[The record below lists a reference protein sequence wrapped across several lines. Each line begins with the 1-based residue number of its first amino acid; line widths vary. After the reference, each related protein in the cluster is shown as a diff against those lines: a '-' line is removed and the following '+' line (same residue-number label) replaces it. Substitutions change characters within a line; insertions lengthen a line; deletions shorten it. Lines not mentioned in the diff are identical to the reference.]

1 MSRFHLVLVM
11 FVLSEMLWISTP
23 AEAARPG
30 AVPASP
36 AMQSSHHHHNSG
48 VTRPAEREISSELVT
63 KTIRTYLEAEWGR
76 RVKDVEVTVLD
87 PSDPIKA
94 PAGVV
99 EMRVIPASNDE
110 RLGRRTFQMAVNV
123 NGKSWNTV
131 EVLADVAAMIDAL
144 APNRSL
150 KSDEIIDGQDLKTV
164 RMRTHQFSHPFIIDR
179 EEVIGKSAA
188 RPLPADV
195 PFRAG
200 FLKAPVLIKKGDRVM
215 IEAKRGGLS
224 IQAYGVTKSSGRL
237 GQTVMVSNLDSGRE
251 LQAKIVGPG
260 LVQVEF

>member
-11 FVLSEMLWISTP
+11 FLLSEMPWISTP
-23 AEAARPG
+23 AEAGRSEAMP
-30 AVPASP
+30 VSP
-36 AMQSSHHHHNSG
+36 AAPGHRPHEGG
-48 VTRPAEREISSELVT
+48 VIRPAEREISGDLLT
-63 KTIRTYLEAEWGR
+63 KTIRGYLETEWGR
-76 RVKDVEVTVLD
+76 RVKDVQVTVLD
-87 PSDPIKA
+87 PSEPIKV
-94 PAGVV
+94 PSGDMELHVV
-99 EMRVIPASNDE
+99 PVSNDE
-110 RLGRRTFQMAVNV
+110 RPGRRMFQMAVNV

-144 APNRSL
+144 APNRPL

-164 RMRTHQFSHPFIIDR
+164 RMRTHQFSHPFITDR

-224 IQAYGVTKSSGRL
+224 IQAYGVTKSSGRI

-251 LQAKIVGPG
+251 LQARIVGPG

>member
-1 MSRFHLVLVM
+1 MNRFHLVLVM
-11 FVLSEMLWISTP
+11 FLLSEMLWISTP
-23 AEAARPG
+23 AEAGRSEAMPVLPAAPG
-30 AVPASP
+30 HR
-36 AMQSSHHHHNSG
+36 SHEG
-48 VTRPAEREISSELVT
+48 GAIRPAEREISGELLT
-63 KTIRTYLEAEWGR
+63 KTIRGYLEAEWGR
-76 RVKDVEVTVLD
+76 RVKDVQVTVLD
-87 PSDPIKA
+87 PAEPIKV
-94 PAGVV
+94 PSGDMELHVV
-99 EMRVIPASNDE
+99 PVSNDE

-150 KSDEIIDGQDLKTV
+150 KSDEIIDGQDVKTV
-164 RMRTHQFSHPFIIDR
+164 RMRTHQLSHPFITDR

-224 IQAYGVTKSSGRL
+224 IQAYGVTKSSGRV
-237 GQTVMVSNLDSGRE
+237 GQTIMVGNLDSGRE

>member
-1 MSRFHLVLVM
+1 MSRFHLVS
-11 FVLSEMLWISTP
+11 VLFLLSATLGSVTS
-23 AEAARPG
+23 AEAGRSEAMPVSLAAPG
-30 AVPASP
+30 HR
-36 AMQSSHHHHNSG
+36 SHEG
-48 VTRPAEREISSELVT
+48 GATRPAEREISGDLLT
-63 KTIRTYLEAEWGR
+63 KTIRGYLEAEWGR
-76 RVKDVEVTVLD
+76 KVKDVQVTVLD
-87 PSDPIKA
+87 PSEPIKV
-94 PAGVV
+94 PSGDM
-99 EMRVIPASNDE
+99 ELHVIPVSNDE
-110 RLGRRTFQMAVNV
+110 RLGRRMFQMAVNV

-164 RMRTHQFSHPFIIDR
+164 RMRTHQLSHPFMTDR

-195 PFRAG
+195 PFRTG
-200 FLKAPVLIKKGDRVM
+200 FLKAPVLVKKGDRVM

-224 IQAYGVTKSSGRL
+224 IQAYGVTKSSGRV
-237 GQTVMVSNLDSGRE
+237 GQTIMVSNQDSGRE

>member
-11 FVLSEMLWISTP
+11 FVLSEMLRIVTP
-23 AEAARPG
+23 AEAARSEAMSG
-30 AVPASP
+30 SP
-36 AMQSSHHHHNSG
+36 AAPGHRSHEDRVS
-48 VTRPAEREISSELVT
+48 RPAEREISVELLT
-63 KTIRTYLEAEWGR
+63 KTIRGYLETEWGR
-76 RVKDVEVTVLD
+76 RVKDVQVTVLD
-87 PSDPIKA
+87 PAEPIKV
-94 PAGVV
+94 PSGDMELHVV
-99 EMRVIPASNDE
+99 PVSNDE

-164 RMRTHQFSHPFIIDR
+164 RMRTHQLSHPFITDR

-224 IQAYGVTKSSGRL
+224 IQAYGVTKSSGRM

>member
-11 FVLSEMLWISTP
+11 FLLSETLRIVTQ
-23 AEAARPG
+23 AEAARSETMS
-30 AVPASP
+30 VSP
-36 AMQSSHHHHNSG
+36 AAPGHRSHEDR
-48 VTRPAEREISSELVT
+48 VIRPAKREISGELLT
-63 KTIRTYLEAEWGR
+63 KTIRGYLETEWGR
-76 RVKDVEVTVLD
+76 RVKDVQVTVLD
-87 PSDPIKA
+87 PAEPIKV
-94 PAGVV
+94 PSGDMELHVV
-99 EMRVIPASNDE
+99 PVSNDE

-164 RMRTHQFSHPFIIDR
+164 RMRTHQLSHPFITDR

-224 IQAYGVTKSSGRL
+224 IQAYGVTKSSGRM

>member
-1 MSRFHLVLVM
+1 MNRFQLVSVM
-11 FVLSEMLWISTP
+11 FLLSAMLWISTP
-23 AEAARPG
+23 AEAGRSEATS
-30 AVPASP
+30 VSP
-36 AMQSSHHHHNSG
+36 AAPGHRSHVG
-48 VTRPAEREISSELVT
+48 GGIRPAEREISGELLT
-63 KTIRTYLEAEWGR
+63 KTIRGYLEAEWGR

-87 PSDPIKA
+87 PAEPIKV
-94 PAGVV
+94 PSGDIELHVV
-99 EMRVIPASNDE
+99 PVSNDE
-110 RLGRRTFQMAVNV
+110 RLGRRMFQLAVNV
-123 NGKSWNTV
+123 NKKSWNTV

-150 KSDEIIDGQDLKTV
+150 KFDEIIDGQDVKTV
-164 RMRTHQFSHPFIIDR
+164 RMRTHQLSHPFITDR

-224 IQAYGVTKSSGRL
+224 IQAYGVTKSSGRV

>member
-1 MSRFHLVLVM
+1 MSRFYLVVVM
-11 FVLSEMLWISTP
+11 FLLSEMLWISTP
-23 AEAARPG
+23 AEAGRSGAMTVSPAAPGHRLHEGGGARP
-30 AVPASP
+30 AA
-36 AMQSSHHHHNSG
+36 
-48 VTRPAEREISSELVT
+48 REISGELLT
-63 KTIRTYLEAEWGR
+63 KAIRGYLETEWGR
-76 RVKDVEVTVLD
+76 RVKDVQVTVLD
-87 PSDPIKA
+87 PSEPIKV
-94 PAGVV
+94 PSGEMELHVV
-99 EMRVIPASNDE
+99 PVPNDE
-110 RLGRRTFQMAVNV
+110 RMGRRMFQMAVSV
-123 NGKSWNTV
+123 NGKSWNTI
-131 EVLADVAAMIDAL
+131 EVWADVAAMIDAL

-164 RMRTHQFSHPFIIDR
+164 RMRTHQFSHPFITDR

-200 FLKAPVLIKKGDRVM
+200 FLKAPVLVRKGDRVM

>member
-11 FVLSEMLWISTP
+11 FLLSETLRIVTP
-23 AEAARPG
+23 AEAARSE
-30 AVPASP
+30 AMSVSP
-36 AMQSSHHHHNSG
+36 AAPGHRSHEG
-48 VTRPAEREISSELVT
+48 GGIRPAEREISVELLT
-63 KTIRTYLEAEWGR
+63 RTIRGYLETEWGR
-76 RVKDVEVTVLD
+76 RVKDVQVTVLD
-87 PSDPIKA
+87 PSEPIKV
-94 PAGVV
+94 PSGDMEFHVV
-99 EMRVIPASNDE
+99 PVSNDE

-150 KSDEIIDGQDLKTV
+150 KSDEIIDGQDLKAV
-164 RMRTHQFSHPFIIDR
+164 RMRTHQLSHPFITDR

-224 IQAYGVTKSSGRL
+224 IQAYGVTKSSGRM
-237 GQTVMVSNLDSGRE
+237 GQSVMVSNLDSGRE